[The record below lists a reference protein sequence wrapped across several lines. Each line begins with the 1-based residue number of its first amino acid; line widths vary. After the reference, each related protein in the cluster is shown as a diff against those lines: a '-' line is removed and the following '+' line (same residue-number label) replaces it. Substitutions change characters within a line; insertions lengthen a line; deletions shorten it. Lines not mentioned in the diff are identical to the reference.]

1 MPIPFHLGEMSVG
14 EMSVHC
20 TVGGMS
26 VHCTVG
32 EKSVGERSVGDLS
45 PHRIIDIYNS
55 QFLLKL
61 PILDKFRLVTFHSK
75 SQHNIKTGLHQ
86 FRRNESSHDLDS

>member
-14 EMSVHC
+14 E
-20 TVGGMS
+20 MS

-55 QFLLKL
+55 QLLLKL
-61 PILDKFRLVTFHSK
+61 PILDKFRLVTVHSK
-75 SQHNIKTGLHQ
+75 ATQKRLQYKNWFTPVQEKREFL
-86 FRRNESSHDLDS
+86 